1 MPPLREKRDE
11 PSFPQGGGWCQRAEG
26 PLSQGTGMTCWS
38 LTFSCQPW
46 RNVYLRPCFWCYSSG
61 SQQVHSRGRAPLHLY
76 FFCLRQSLII
86 EPWLAKNSLYRA
98 GWPGT
103 QRSSYLWLLGLKVCT
118 TKSGRRAHSIK
129 LPIASLWALR

>member
-1 MPPLREKRDE
+1 MPPFQEKRDE

-46 RNVYLRPCFWCYSSG
+46 RNVSPHLLLVLQLWVSTSAQQQTGSTSSLFLCF
-61 SQQVHSRGRAPLHLY
+61 
-76 FFCLRQSLII
+76 RQSLTI
-86 EPWLAKNSLYRA
+86 EPWLAENSLYRA

-118 TKSGRRAHSIK
+118 TKHGRRAHSIK